1 MTYLIQGLS
10 AHSIKHKS
18 SESED
23 HQSEKLQ
30 SELIAYLSQFDAKSL
45 ALISTFIIQFIPVL
59 LMSSTYK
66 LLDKYVKDSKTS
78 KLILGVYS
86 FTFGAL
92 IGEVF
97 FHIFPSLN
105 EHIYKLREVCVH
117 DAEKAHLYTYSFVMA
132 GIIICFLI
140 EVVINNH
147 FNCGHNHSNAGEED
161 DQGKVEAKE
170 ENSTSKSLVSIAM
183 LGDLFHN
190 FTDGLAITSTFL
202 MSTKLGI
209 ATSIA

>member
-1 MTYLIQGLS
+1 M
-10 AHSIKHKS
+10 KHES

-23 HQSEKLQ
+23 HHLNKLSSEF
-30 SELIAYLSQFDAKSL
+30 IVYLSQFDAKNL
-45 ALISTFIIQFIPVL
+45 ALISTFIIQSIPVL

-66 LLDKYVKDSKTS
+66 ILEKYVKDSKTS
-78 KLILGVYS
+78 KLILGMYS

-92 IGEVF
+92 IGDVF

-105 EHIYKLREVCVH
+105 EHIYELREVCVH
-117 DAEKAHLYTYSFVMA
+117 EAEKAHMYTYSFVMA
-132 GIIICFLI
+132 GIIFCFLI
-140 EVVINNH
+140 EVVINNY
-147 FNCGHNHSNAGEED
+147 FNCGHDHSNAGEED
-161 DQGKVEAKE
+161 DQGKVEERLAQ
-170 ENSTSKSLVSIAM
+170 SSSKSLVSIAM